1 MKSFVLNGVRFIKYS
16 KQSISPL
23 GHPYNLCI
31 EFKPNTFCFG
41 KFSCC
46 DEYVEIECIRFFFF
60 NKKFGDCL
68 FIFKEL
74 NKNNEIRN
82 YGIIKFLSSDYS
94 LFKKMKLLE

>member
-1 MKSFVLNGVRFIKYS
+1 MKSFVLNGIKFTKCS

-46 DEYVEIECIRFFFF
+46 DEYVEIEYVRFFS
-60 NKKFGDCL
+60 L
-68 FIFKEL
+68 IRHLEIAYL
-74 NKNNEIRN
+74 YLKNQIR
-82 YGIIKFLSSDYS
+82 I
-94 LFKKMKLLE
+94 MKLEAMVL